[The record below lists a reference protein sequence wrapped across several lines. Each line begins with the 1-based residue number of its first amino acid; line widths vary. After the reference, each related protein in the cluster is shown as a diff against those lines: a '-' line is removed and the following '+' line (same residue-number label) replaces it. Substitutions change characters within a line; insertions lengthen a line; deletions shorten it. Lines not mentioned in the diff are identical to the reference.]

1 MPGRCLAA
9 IVTGLRL
16 LLPFLLLFFLPVSCL
31 RRPVD
36 NPNVIIV
43 GITTGPNNLDPRF
56 GLDEVSQRVQE
67 QVFDT
72 LLVLDDAMRPAPRLA
87 ERLDHPDALTYVA
100 TLRKGVLFHDGHE
113 LTSADVVHTFRS
125 LVDPA
130 FAAPRGGAYRLLA
143 AIDAHDRYTVV
154 FRLKQPF
161 TSFPINLVMPIVP
174 DGADR
179 SFRDRLVG
187 TGPYRFVR
195 YHVDDRV
202 ELAPFADYWNG
213 APRND
218 GLVFKVVP
226 DEVMRGL
233 ELRKGTMDVVINDV
247 SPDIL
252 HQLQQDEALSASTGP
267 GADYQYMG
275 VNMRDAVL
283 ADIRVRQ
290 AIAHAVDRHAIVQY
304 LRRGLATPASGPLP
318 AASWAHAANIPEFDH
333 DPARAKS
340 LLDAA
345 GHPDPDGDGPA
356 ARLRLTLKVSTNE
369 YSRLQATV
377 IQQDLRAV
385 GIDLDVRTY
394 ELATLFADVF
404 SGNFQLY
411 TLQWA
416 GGALADH
423 DILRRIFHSTET
435 PPAGFNRGHFKNGE
449 VDRLLDEAAAAN
461 DERRRLALY
470 ADVQKLV
477 AEQAVYISLWHKTNF
492 VIARRDL
499 TGIRLSPT
507 ADYLFLKDV
516 ARLRPAAT
524 R

>member
-1 MPGRCLAA
+1 MRSSRRRCAALAG
-9 IVTGLRL
+9 VLVL
-16 LLPFLLLFFLPVSCL
+16 LTVSCL

-36 NPNVIIV
+36 NPNIIVV

-67 QVFDT
+67 QIFDT
-72 LLVLDDAMRPAPRLA
+72 LLVLDDALRPAPRLA
-87 ERLDHPDALTYVA
+87 ERLDHPDPLTYVA
-100 TLRKGVLFHDGHE
+100 TLRQGVRFHDGHE

-130 FAAPRGGAYRLLA
+130 LAAPRGGAYRLLA
-143 AIDAHDRYTVV
+143 SIDAQDRYTVV
-154 FRLKQPF
+154 FRLKEPF

-179 SFRDRLVG
+179 SFRDHLVG

-195 YHVDDRV
+195 YQVDDRV
-202 ELAPFADYWNG
+202 ELSPFADYWNG
-213 APRND
+213 APQND
-218 GLVFKVVP
+218 GLVLKVVP

-252 HQLQQDEALSASTGP
+252 HQLQQDEALQTTTGP
-267 GADYQYMG
+267 GADFQYIG
-275 VNMRDAVL
+275 VNMRDPVL
-283 ADIRVRQ
+283 ADVRVRQ
-290 AIAHAVDRHAIVQY
+290 AIAHAVDRRAIVEY
-304 LRRGLATPASGPLP
+304 LRRGLATPAVGPLP
-318 AASWAHAANIPEFDH
+318 AISWAYAPNVPEFAH
-333 DPARAKS
+333 DPMQAKV

-356 ARLRLTLKVSTNE
+356 MRFRLTLKASTNE

-377 IQQDLRAV
+377 IQQDLRGV

-416 GGALADH
+416 GGALADP
-423 DILRRIFHSTET
+423 DILRRIFHSTQT
-435 PPAGFNRGHFKNGE
+435 PPAGFNRGHFKNAE
-449 VDRLLDEAAAAN
+449 IDRLLDEASAAA
-461 DERRRLALY
+461 DEGRRLALY
-470 ADVQKLV
+470 SEVQRLV

-492 VIARRDL
+492 VVARRDL

-507 ADYLFLKDV
+507 ADYLFLKNV

-524 R
+524 D